1 MSTDPAAIARDLIR
15 CRSVT
20 PADGGALDVLA
31 RLLRSS
37 GFVVETPTFSEPG
50 TADVLNLYARIGEG
64 EKHLAFAGHTDV
76 VAPGEESALS
86 PPPFAG
92 EIADGALFGR
102 GAVDMNADLARL
114 L

>member
-64 EKHLAFAGHTDV
+64 EKHLAFAGPTDV
-76 VAPGEESALS
+76 VAPGEQSAWS
-86 PPPFAG
+86 HPPSAG
-92 EIADGALFGR
+92 ETGDRARFRPGA
-102 GAVDMNADLARL
+102 
-114 L
+114 

>member
-50 TADVLNLYARIGEG
+50 TADVLNLYARIAEG
-64 EKHLAFAGHTDV
+64 EKHLAFASHTDV
-76 VAPGEESALS
+76 VPPRDESAWS
-86 PPPFAG
+86 HPPFAG
-92 EIADGALFGR
+92 EIADGELFGR
-102 GAVDMNADLARL
+102 AAVALQG
-114 L
+114 